1 MKSNFPLKVALK
13 ILTGYLGFTEF
24 VGPTIIAVNGILSGL
39 IFFINLIDG
48 DHEQKLISYLL
59 YLFSY
64 HH

>member
-1 MKSNFPLKVALK
+1 MKSNFPLKVVLK

-24 VGPTIIAVNGILSGL
+24 VGPTIIALNGILSGF